1 MHALDTARQL
11 AKDIRESEEYREFS
25 RCKAEIK
32 EIEGLEALLNEYR
45 RLQMNV
51 QMSALAKQPADE
63 EDRSRFQQLGSLLF
77 ADSRTSCYLMAEMRL
92 QRMMAEIFGMLTQ
105 AAEMQFDFPV

>member
-11 AKDIRESEEYREFS
+11 ARDIRESEEYRDFA

-32 EIEGLEALLNEYR
+32 ETEGLEALLNEYR
-45 RLQMNV
+45 RLQMSV
-51 QMSALAKQPADE
+51 QMSALAKQPAAENDM
-63 EDRSRFQQLGSLLF
+63 SRFQQLSSLLF
-77 ADSRTSCYLMAEMRL
+77 ADSRTSGYLMAEMRL

-105 AAEMQFDFPV
+105 AAEMNLDFPV